1 MFFFILNT
9 GLALG
14 VLFFLFHG
22 ILHIGLLIEASR
34 ERHTDLKINNPS
46 LPVALSAD
54 KSPSEMPA
62 SIRTVSVVVPAR
74 NEANRIGGLFD
85 ALRTQDYP
93 FVEFVFI
100 NDRSTD
106 ETATMLADFVSSLPK
121 GKARIITL
129 TENKGPNYKQNAL
142 TQALEQVD
150 GEYILFTDAD
160 CAFSPDWVS
169 AMVRILEDEKTGIGI
184 GPVFKKIDGP
194 GFFRFYQAFDHVV
207 RYMYLAA
214 LAGIG
219 LPAGGF
225 GNNLIVRRA
234 ALEKIGGYGAVPY
247 SVTEDAA
254 LISCIRT
261 QTKYRMRAALSPSS
275 CIITL
280 PEHSWQ
286 ELISQGLR
294 WNNGGIFSPDILT
307 RIGFGLLM
315 ITIAAGI
322 ILLPFSLFFP
332 VLLPLPLAVLLSMS
346 VNTIASARIAD
357 SYLPASRYML
367 IPCIVF
373 TPAYFAYLTILGYL
387 GVKVRWKG
395 VHLG

>member
-1 MFFFILNT
+1 MV
-9 GLALG
+9 LG
-14 VLFFLFHG
+14 VLFILFHG
-22 ILHIGLLIEASR
+22 ILHIGLLTEASK
-34 ERHTDLKINNPS
+34 ERHTALKKGVSGPPNK
-46 LPVALSAD
+46 LVAD
-54 KSPSEMPA
+54 KTPPESPA
-62 SIRTVSVVVPAR
+62 SFRTVSVVIPAK
-74 NEANRIGGLFD
+74 NEASRISGLFD

-93 FVEFVFI
+93 LVEFVFV

-106 ETATMLADFVSSLPK
+106 ETGTMLADFVASLPK

-129 TENKGPNYKQNAL
+129 SENKGPNYKQNAL
-142 TQALEQVD
+142 TQALELVD
-150 GEYILFTDAD
+150 SEFILFTDAD
-160 CAFSPDWVS
+160 CTFGPGWIST
-169 AMVRILEDEKTGIGI
+169 MVRLLEDKKTGIGI
-184 GPVFKKIDGP
+184 GPVFKKVDGP

-214 LAGIG
+214 STGIG

-225 GNNLIVRRA
+225 GNNLIIRRA

-261 QTKYRMRAALSPSS
+261 QTDYKVRTALSISS

-280 PEHSWQ
+280 SEPSWQ

-307 RIGFGLLM
+307 RIGFGILM
-315 ITIAAGI
+315 IAIAAGI

-332 VLLPLPLAVLLSMS
+332 VLLPLPLAVLISMS
-346 VNTIASARIAD
+346 ANTIASARIAGK
-357 SYLPASRYML
+357 YLPGSRL
-367 IPCIVF
+367 RLVPCIVF

-387 GVKVRWKG
+387 GVKVHWKG
-395 VHLG
+395 VHLD